1 MPATGMPEPGM
12 PEPQVMRGPNLGA
25 MLLQA
30 CRTHRKTPAI
40 ESETLRLDYEELGA
54 RATEIARRLAT
65 GGVARDEPVAVLLS
79 NHPLDLVAFVG
90 VWLAGGVVVPIHRS
104 NPAAVVAQALD
115 AAGARSGIDALGTA
129 ALPAGWTRSGQFVAS
144 ERPRRS
150 PLAVLEDGAFV
161 IFTSGSTGQPKGVVL
176 SHRAFCG
183 KLDAIDSLLRFGAGE
198 RTLLVLN
205 LTFSFGNW
213 VSLLTLKTGG
223 TVVMHE
229 KFAPQ
234 AFIDALR
241 GGAIHRVG
249 VVPTMMRALF
259 AAAPGEIPAP
269 GEIASPGGIAQP
281 DPAASGDGIVD
292 AIVEETMALRQIL
305 IGGEPLGRALAAQLM
320 ARFPR
325 ARLIDIY
332 GLTESSTSDFFLF
345 PEDHPRYSGCIG
357 RPSPGVEFRIATAGG
372 VEVPDG
378 EVGELQLRTPFVM
391 NGYLDAPETTRA
403 AFQDGW
409 LRTGDMARLRD
420 GEVVELAGRAKEL
433 ISRGGNKVSP
443 LEIEQVFAEHPEVA
457 AAMATGVADAIL
469 GERIHLLVVPRP
481 GRSPTEAAL
490 REFAA
495 PRLPRFK
502 QPDAIHFGAELPM
515 GRTGKADRAA
525 LRRTLESGDAPTAG

>member
-1 MPATGMPEPGM
+1 MPGAT
-12 PEPQVMRGPNLGA
+12 LGA
-25 MLLQA
+25 MILQA
-30 CRTHRKTPAI
+30 CRTHRAAPAI
-40 ESETLRLDYEELGA
+40 ESAALRLRYEELGE
-54 RATEIARRLAT
+54 RATEIARRLAAD
-65 GGVARDEPVAVLLS
+65 GVARDEPVAVLLS

-90 VWLAGGVVVPIHRS
+90 VWLAGGVVIPIHRS
-104 NPAAVVAQALD
+104 NPAAVIAQSLD
-115 AAGARSGIDALGTA
+115 GAGANTGIDALGTA
-129 ALPAGWTRSGQFVAS
+129 ALPAGWTRSGMFVAS
-144 ERPRRS
+144 GRPRRA
-150 PLAVLEDGAFV
+150 PRAVLEDGAFV

-176 SHRAFCG
+176 AHRAFG
-183 KLDAIDSLLRFGAGE
+183 AKLDAIDSLLHFGAGE

-223 TVVMHE
+223 TVVMQE
-229 KFAPQ
+229 KFAPE

-259 AAAPGEIPAP
+259 AA
-269 GEIASPGGIAQP
+269 SPGGAEVSVGAGLP
-281 DPAASGDGIVD
+281 GLAAASEPTVPPD
-292 AIVEETMALRQIL
+292 ADDAGALRQIL
-305 IGGEPLGRALAAQLM
+305 IGGEPLGRALAAQLT

-345 PEDHPRYSGCIG
+345 PEDHPHYSGCIG
-357 RPSPGVEFRIATAGG
+357 RPSPGVAFRIAAADGG
-372 VEVPDG
+372 AAPDG
-378 EVGELQLRTPFVM
+378 DVGELQLRTPFAM
-391 NGYLDAPETTRA
+391 NGYLDAPDATRA

-443 LEIEQVFAEHPEVA
+443 LEVEQVFAEHPDVA
-457 AAMATGVADAIL
+457 AAMATGVADPIL
-469 GERIHLLVVPRP
+469 GERIHLLIVARP
-481 GRSPTEAAL
+481 GRSPAEVAL
-490 REFAA
+490 REFASA
-495 PRLPRFK
+495 RLPRFK
-502 QPDAIHFGAELPM
+502 QPDAIHFGDELPT

-525 LRRTLESGDAPTAG
+525 LRRKLESGGAGGA

>member
-1 MPATGMPEPGM
+1 MPERGMPEPGRPEPEM
-12 PEPQVMRGPNLGA
+12 PEPQAMRAPNLGA
-25 MLLQA
+25 MVLQA
-30 CRTHRKTPAI
+30 CRTHRAAPAI
-40 ESETLRLDYEELGA
+40 ESESLRLDYEELGA
-54 RATEIARRLAT
+54 RATGIARRLAT
-65 GGVARDEPVAVLLS
+65 DGVARDEPVAVLLS

-104 NPAAVVAQALD
+104 NPPAVVAQSLD

-144 ERPRRS
+144 ERPRSAPR
-150 PLAVLEDGAFV
+150 AVLEDGAFV

-183 KLDAIDSLLRFGAGE
+183 KLDAIDRLLRFGAGE

-223 TVVMHE
+223 TVLMHE
-229 KFAPQ
+229 KFVPQ
-234 AFIDALR
+234 AFVDALR
-241 GGAIHRVG
+241 GGVVHRVG
-249 VVPTMMRALF
+249 VVPTMMRAMF
-259 AAAPGEIPAP
+259 AASP
-269 GEIASPGGIAQP
+269 GEIASPGGSASP
-281 DPAASGDGIVD
+281 GHAASGDRGVEAAVD
-292 AIVEETMALRQIL
+292 ETTALRQIL

-320 ARFPR
+320 ARFPG

-357 RPSPGVEFRIATAGG
+357 RPSPGVAFRIAAADGG
-372 VEVPDG
+372 DAPDG
-378 EVGELQLRTPFVM
+378 EVGELQLRTPFAM
-391 NGYLDAPETTRA
+391 NGYLDAPEATRA

-481 GRSPTEAAL
+481 GCSPTEAAL
-490 REFAA
+490 RDFAA
-495 PRLPRFK
+495 VRLPRFK
-502 QPDAIHFGAELPM
+502 QPDAIHFGAELPL

-525 LRRTLESGDAPTAG
+525 LRRSLESGGPGGG